1 MPTST
6 LTAKA
11 KQPSRKRCAKRS
23 RWDPG
28 DKLSWQIHG
37 GTVAITTDRPSLLD
51 FEGFI
56 KNSSGDVV
64 AEIAETRK
72 TPRTSLTCVM

>member
-6 LTAKA
+6 LTTKGQTTVPKEVRDALA
-11 KQPSRKRCAKRS
+11 LEA
-23 RWDPG
+23 G
-28 DKLSWQIHG
+28 DKLSWQIHDG
-37 GTVAITTDRPSLLD
+37 RVAITTDRPSLLD

-64 AEIAETRK
+64 AEIAEARK
-72 TPRTSLTCVM
+72 RRGRV

>member
-6 LTAKA
+6 LTTKGQTTVPKA
-11 KQPSRKRCAKRS
+11 VREALALEA
-23 RWDPG
+23 G
-28 DKLSWQIHG
+28 DKLSWEIRAG
-37 GTVAITTDRPSLLD
+37 RVAVSTDRPSLLD

-64 AEIAETRK
+64 AEIAEARK
-72 TPRTSLTCVM
+72 HRGRV